1 MYTVTVESADP
12 TMGTVSGGGQALN
25 GGTLTIRAIPN
36 DGYRFRC
43 WNDGNTE
50 NPRTVT
56 VTGNITYTAYFES
69 TQGIGDIDATEIKI
83 YATGGRIVVRGA
95 ERMETRV
102 YDLTGREVVRPN
114 QNGETPVLPSGVYLV
129 KVGTLPARKV
139 VVMR

>member
-1 MYTVTVESADP
+1 M
-12 TMGTVSGGGQALN
+12 N
-25 GGTLTIRAIPN
+25 GGTVTITAIPN
-36 DGYRFRC
+36 EGYRFLT

-69 TQGIGDIDATEIKI
+69 TQGIVDIDVDEIKI
-83 YATGGRIVVRGA
+83 YSKGGRIVVQGA
-95 ERMETRV
+95 EGVETRV